1 MRTVAII
8 MLCALGL
15 ATHQLPILW
24 TAYQT
29 VNADYALRHC
39 VNKGTSCHG
48 SCTMKRAY
56 VASDSPSQR
65 RSLPTAVSNELRELS
80 PYTISNETS
89 DVCRQTSVE
98 LLSGRLPSFVATSCP
113 PPPYSPPRG

>member
-56 VASDSPSQR
+56 VASDSTSQR
-65 RSLPTAVSNELRELS
+65 RSLPTAVSNELRDLS
-80 PYTISNETS
+80 PYV
-89 DVCRQTSVE
+89 VCLMSSVVLRPSSIE
-98 LLSGRLPSFVATSCP
+98 QLSCALPSFDATWCLP
-113 PPPYSPPRG
+113 PPFSPPRG